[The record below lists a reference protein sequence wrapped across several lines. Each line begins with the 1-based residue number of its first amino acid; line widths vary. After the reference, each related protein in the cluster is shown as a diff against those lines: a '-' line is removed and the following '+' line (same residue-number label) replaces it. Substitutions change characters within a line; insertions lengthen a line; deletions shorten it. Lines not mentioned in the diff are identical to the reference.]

1 MGDKYFLVQIRRTN
15 GAYDKGVA
23 VKDSANAARQS
34 YYAYLS
40 AYGYEHDTN
49 TDYVQAAILNMAGG
63 IIEGPIVDDR
73 RPTSVA
79 EPEAE

>member
-1 MGDKYFLVQIRRTN
+1 MEDKFFLVQIRRTN
-15 GAYDKGVA
+15 GVYDKGVV

-40 AYGYEHDTN
+40 AYGFEHDTN
-49 TDYVQAAILNMAGG
+49 TDYVQAAILNMEGG

-73 RPTSVA
+73 RPKLVA